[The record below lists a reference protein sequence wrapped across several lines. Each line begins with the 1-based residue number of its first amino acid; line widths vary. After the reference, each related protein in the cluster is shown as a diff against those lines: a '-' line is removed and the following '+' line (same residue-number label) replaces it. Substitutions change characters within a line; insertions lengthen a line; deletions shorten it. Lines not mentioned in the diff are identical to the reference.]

1 MDLGLSPD
9 ELAPQVRGCSR
20 ELSLQHL
27 TRDAAE

>member
-9 ELAPQVRGCSR
+9 QFAQQARGYWRGLA
-20 ELSLQHL
+20 LQRP